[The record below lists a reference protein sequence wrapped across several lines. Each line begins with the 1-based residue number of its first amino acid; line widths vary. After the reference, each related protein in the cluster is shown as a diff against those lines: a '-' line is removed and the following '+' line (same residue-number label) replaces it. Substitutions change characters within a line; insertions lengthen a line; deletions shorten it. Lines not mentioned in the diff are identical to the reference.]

1 MITEAFTKAAEI
13 RARVLGMTDHPVVVI
28 GHPIAS
34 KSKELILALAR
45 NSVAE
50 VSRGLISGSQEPQ
63 GG

>member
-1 MITEAFTKAAEI
+1 
-13 RARVLGMTDHPVVVI
+13 MTDHPVVVI

-34 KSKELILALAR
+34 KSKERILALAR
-45 NSVAE
+45 QSVAE